1 MAAFFRAY
9 RIVVGTVE
17 IDALGGVGSGGMRVA
32 FSVERDHKRTAN
44 NAEVA
49 LWNLSKGNREA
60 LAKLDVVPVQIEA
73 GYADDVGVVFLGDLR
88 SARSKQDGPDI
99 VTRVSAGDGES
110 KLRTA
115 RINRTFARGTPVG
128 DVIGQLG
135 RALGVN
141 PGNLTQFANARLANG
156 SATLQRAL
164 TISGAVSDELE
175 KLTRSCGL
183 DWSIQNDTLQ
193 IRDATVGPVDPLRG
207 PLLRADTGLLGE
219 VETERAHET
228 SKQTKSFL
236 KDVGVATKGQ
246 TIVSGRCLMRAD
258 LVPGRSFRVE
268 SEAFTGNLVCRA
280 TTHKGDSHEGDW
292 AVEWSG
298 VPY

>member
-9 RIVVGTVE
+9 RITVGTVQ
-17 IDALGGVGSGGMRVA
+17 IDALGGVGVGGMRVA

-44 NAEVA
+44 NCELAI
-49 LWNLSKGNREA
+49 WNLSKGSAQA

-73 GYADDVGVVFLGDLR
+73 GYADGTGVIFLGDLR
-88 SARSKQDGPDI
+88 SARTKRDGPDL

-128 DVIGQLG
+128 DVLGQLG

-141 PGNLTQFANARLANG
+141 PGNLTQFQGARLLNG
-156 SATLQRAL
+156 SSTLQRAL

-175 KLTRSCGL
+175 RLTRSCGL
-183 DWSIQNDTLQ
+183 DWSVQNGVLQ
-193 IRDATVGPVDPLRG
+193 LRDAGVGPVGTERG

-219 VETERAHET
+219 VETERATET
-228 SKQTKSFL
+228 
-236 KDVGVATKGQ
+236 KDGVVKGQ

-258 LVPGRSFRVE
+258 LVPGKSFHVA
-268 SEAFTGNLVCRA
+268 SETFTGNLVCRS
-280 TTHKGDSHEGDW
+280 TTHSGDSHSSDQWTVDW
-292 AVEWSG
+292 TG

>member
-9 RIVVGTVE
+9 RVTVGTVQ
-17 IDALGGVGSGGMRVA
+17 IDALGGVGVGGMRVA

-44 NAEVA
+44 NCELAI
-49 LWNLSKGNREA
+49 WNLSKGSAQA

-73 GYADDVGVVFLGDLR
+73 GYADDTGVIFLGDLR
-88 SARSKQDGPDI
+88 SARTKRDGPDT

-128 DVIGQLG
+128 DVLGQLG

-141 PGNLTQFANARLANG
+141 PGNLTQFQGARLANG
-156 SATLQRAL
+156 LTTLQRAL

-175 KLTRSCGL
+175 RLTRSCGL
-183 DWSIQNDTLQ
+183 DWSVQNGVLQ
-193 IRDATVGPVDPLRG
+193 LRDAGVGPVGTERG
-207 PLLRADTGLLGE
+207 PLLRPDTGLLGE
-219 VETERAHET
+219 VETERATET
-228 SKQTKSFL
+228 
-236 KDVGVATKGQ
+236 KDGVVKGQ

-258 LVPGRSFRVE
+258 LVPGKSLRVE
-268 SEAFTGNLVCRA
+268 AEAFTGNLVCRS
-280 TTHKGDSHEGDW
+280 TTHSGDSHSSDQWTVDW
-292 AVEWSG
+292 TG